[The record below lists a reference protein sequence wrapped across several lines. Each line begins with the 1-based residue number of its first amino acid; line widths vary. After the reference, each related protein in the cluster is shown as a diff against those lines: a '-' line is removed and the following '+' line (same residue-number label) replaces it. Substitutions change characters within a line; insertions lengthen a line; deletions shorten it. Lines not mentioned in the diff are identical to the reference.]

1 MLSEKVKIKS
11 IRPNKH
17 LPFDKREIQEI
28 VQLIESGVPRRDIIA
43 QYGMHIGTLSQWMK
57 RYSSAHYQ
65 MGRRVY
71 SPTEK
76 RTILRSISSGMTIRE
91 VCIAFGIKSKT
102 TVINWLKQQSAENSE
117 LSKKASQVVS
127 VGKEKPE
134 EPATEIQTL
143 QAQLEQARLKIQALE
158 TMIDIAQEK
167 LGVDIR
173 KKSGAKQSA
182 K

>member
-1 MLSEKVKIKS
+1 MALEKERINSV
-11 IRPNKH
+11 RPNKH
-17 LPFDKREIQEI
+17 LPFNKREIQEI

-43 QYGMHIGTLSQWMK
+43 KYGMHIGTLSVWMK
-57 RYSSAHYQ
+57 RYGSADHQ
-65 MGRRVY
+65 MGHRVY

-76 RTILRSISSGMTIRE
+76 RTILRSIASGMTIRE

-102 TVINWLKQQSAENSE
+102 TVITWLKQEQVENNE
-117 LSKKASQVVS
+117 LSKNASPVVS
-127 VGKEKPE
+127 SRKEKSE
-134 EPATEIQTL
+134 EPAAEIQTL